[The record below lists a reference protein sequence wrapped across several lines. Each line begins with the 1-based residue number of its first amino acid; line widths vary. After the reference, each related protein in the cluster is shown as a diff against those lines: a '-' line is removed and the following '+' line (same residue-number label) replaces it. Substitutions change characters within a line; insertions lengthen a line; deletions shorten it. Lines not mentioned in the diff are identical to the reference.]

1 MAKEIVL
8 IGLET
13 LPEIREGDDIGKLIV
28 EACAR
33 EGVKIGDG
41 DIIVVTHKIV
51 SKAEGRIV
59 SLKNIVPSE
68 KAREIAAIVGK
79 DPRFVELVLRESK
92 RIIKA
97 TREGHLIVE
106 THHGIVCANA
116 GIDATNI
123 AGTEE
128 IVALLPKDPDM
139 SAKKIRNRIKELT
152 GKNVAVIITD
162 TYGRPLRNGMIN
174 MAIGLS
180 GINPFR
186 DYRGKDDTFGYKFK
200 VTVIA
205 AADEIA
211 CAAELLT
218 GQGKERIPV
227 VIIKGYRYERNEKA
241 SAKELNMPEEK
252 WLFK

>member
-1 MAKEIVL
+1 MAKEIIL

-28 EACAR
+28 EACRR
-33 EGVKIGDG
+33 EGVEISDG
-41 DIIVVTHKIV
+41 DIVVVTHKII

-59 SLKNIVPSE
+59 NLKHIVPSE
-68 KAREIAAIVGK
+68 RAYKIASIVGK
-79 DPRFVELVLRESK
+79 DPRLVELVLRESK

-97 TREGHLIVE
+97 TKDGHLIVE
-106 THHGIVCANA
+106 TYHGIVCANA
-116 GIDATNI
+116 GVDASNI

-128 IVALLPKDPDM
+128 VVSLLPKDPDE
-139 SAKKIRNRIKELT
+139 SARKIRCRIKELT
-152 GKNVAVIITD
+152 GKDVAVVITD

-174 MAIGLS
+174 MAIGIS

-186 DYRGKDDTFGYKFK
+186 DYRGKDDTFGYKFR

-205 AADEIA
+205 VADEIA

-227 VIIKGYRYERNEKA
+227 VIIKGYKYERSEEA

>member
-28 EACAR
+28 EACRR
-33 EGVKIGDG
+33 EGVEISDG
-41 DIIVVTHKIV
+41 DIVVVTHKII

-59 SLKNIVPSE
+59 NLKDIIPSE
-68 KAREIAAIVGK
+68 RAYKIASIVGK
-79 DPRFVELVLRESK
+79 DPRLVEMVLRESK
-92 RIIKA
+92 RVIKA
-97 TREGHLIVE
+97 TKDGHLIVE

-116 GIDATNI
+116 GIDASNI
-123 AGTEE
+123 AGTDE
-128 IVALLPKDPDM
+128 IVALLPKDPDE
-139 SAKKIRNRIKELT
+139 SARKIRSRIKELT
-152 GKNVAVIITD
+152 GKDVAVVITD

-174 MAIGLS
+174 MAIGIS

-186 DYRGKDDTFGYKFK
+186 DYRGKDDSFGYKFK

-205 AADEIA
+205 VADEIA

-218 GQGKERIPV
+218 GQGKEGIPV
-227 VIIKGYRYERNEKA
+227 VIIKGYKYERSEKA
-241 SAKELNMPEEK
+241 TAKELNMPEEK